1 YLDHTGSTLYA
12 KSQID
17 AYTADL
23 QSHLYGNPHSGN
35 PSSEHMADIVRGTV
49 LNHFNV
55 TNDQYDCVFTSG
67 ATGALRV
74 LAENFE
80 WTKGKSKFV
89 YLEDNHT
96 SVVGIREPVE
106 TQNSKSPFHLQ
117 NYDAVKV
124 KEQKLN
130 STENLSQKDKR
141 VGNIFAYPAQSN
153 FSGTKYPLF
162 WISEV
167 KKGEAFNLSK
177 LIKLCPGNPNSCNWY
192 VLLDA
197 AAYVSCSKLDLTE
210 HPADFVCISFYKM
223 FGFPTGLGCLLVR
236 KSAAEMLTNKRYFG
250 GGSPAGYLANCDFFK
265 PRTVLHSRL
274 EDGTISFL
282 DIMAL
287 KHGFNFL
294 NQVDKSMVRIQDH
307 TFSLAQRL
315 YRAMNMLK
323 HHNGAEVVKIYSH
336 TDYTDSQ
343 TQGAIITFNVN
354 RADGSC
360 IGFNHVLQ
368 LAASKNIHLRS
379 GCFCNVGAC
388 VSMLNLT
395 PENMKTIFQSG
406 HSCGDHIDIVDG
418 KPVGAIRASL
428 GYMSSTRDVDSLVQ
442 FIKESFLQNNSLVH
456 WVQEMFFTHENN
468 LSAEVNDEVYYDAR
482 SSVSDSS
489 KALTLEKIFLYPVK
503 SCRAIEVSFRFW
515 TLCETG
521 LTHDRMWMIVNDYG
535 VCLTQK
541 RENLL
546 ALIQPSIDLEA
557 GTLTLESESCGSVE
571 VPLNADDRIDGSVD
585 INVCESKVC
594 GDRVSGY
601 DCGEKVSKWLSEFL
615 GYKCYLI
622 RKNNETRFAKKRKE
636 IENCSNQTLALTN
649 GAQYLMLT
657 SSSVKFLQE
666 KINSQLSEDGSKLGF
681 DEIVDRFRCN
691 FLVSGCKAF
700 EEESWSKIFI
710 RNQANVVKFMCSG
723 LSNRCSMICV
733 DKTGQK
739 GLEPLRTL

>member
-1 YLDHTGSTLYA
+1 
-12 KSQID
+12 
-17 AYTADL
+17 
-23 QSHLYGNPHSGN
+23 GNPHSGN
-35 PSSEHMADIVRGTV
+35 PSSEHMADIVHQVRGTV

-106 TQNSKSPFHLQ
+106 TQNCEAWSKSPFHLQ

-124 KEQKLN
+124 KEQNKIYF
-130 STENLSQKDKR
+130 R

-177 LIKLCPGNPNSCNWY
+177 LI
-192 VLLDA
+192 
-197 AAYVSCSKLDLTE
+197 T
-210 HPADFVCISFYKM
+210 
-223 FGFPTGLGCLLVR
+223 T
-236 KSAAEMLTNKRYFG
+236 
-250 GGSPAGYLANCDFFK
+250 
-265 PRTVLHSRL
+265 
-274 EDGTISFL
+274 
-282 DIMAL
+282 MAL
-287 KHGFNFL
+287 
-294 NQVDKSMVRIQDH
+294 
-307 TFSLAQRL
+307 RL
-315 YRAMNMLK
+315 LK
-323 HHNGAEVVKIYSH
+323 
-336 TDYTDSQ
+336 YTA
-343 TQGAIITFNVN
+343 TPIT
-354 RADGSC
+354 RT
-360 IGFNHVLQ
+360 

-442 FIKESFLQNNSLVH
+442 FIKESFLQ
-456 WVQEMFFTHENN
+456 ENN

-503 SCRAIEVSFRFW
+503 SCRAIEVKQW

-739 GLEPLRTL
+739 GLEPLRTLGT